1 MDSNGCDAN
10 HAQSDS
16 VDPWNLNRYDGDAG
30 HGPSDSVDPWNLSQD
45 LPSCLRIL
53 EFLIER

>member
-30 HGPSDSVDPWNLSQD
+30 HGPFGFCGP
-45 LPSCLRIL
+45 L
-53 EFLIER
+53 EFESRPSFLSSDLGILD